1 MFDFGSAK
9 SVDFLPDD
17 DARAWIADG
26 LRDLLTKLGEPAT
39 KPRLLLDA
47 PVTKPSSLDDLF
59 GLMCGVQEEIGQG
72 DVEFILLEMD
82 DAKPQ
87 IPPGFAPLGDP
98 GGQLMHT
105 FAKPGKSETPDE
117 LLVLAVPAIFRVQE
131 LVLASVARELGRI
144 AIHLT
149 GGHAVDP
156 QDYEAD
162 AELAAVALGMGVWVA
177 NGAYVYENACCGGGC
192 GIDLKSLRAG
202 LSMPEACFALAI
214 DAHRKGLSRRVA
226 GRHLEPTQKA
236 AFKKSW
242 SYVGSRPELKQLAA
256 APARPE
262 LPSAV
267 R

>member
-9 SVDFLPDD
+9 SIDFLPDD

-26 LRDLLTKLGEPAT
+26 LRDLLAKLGEPAT
-39 KPRLLLDA
+39 RPRLLLDA
-47 PVTKPSSLDDLF
+47 PVSKPSDLDDLF
-59 GLMCGVQEEIGQG
+59 ALMCGVQEEIGQE
-72 DVEFILLEMD
+72 DVEFALLEMD
-82 DAKPQ
+82 AAKPD
-87 IPPGFAPLGDP
+87 IPPGFVPMGDP

-105 FAKPGKSETPDE
+105 FARKPSPGASNTGDE
-117 LLVLAVPAIFRVQE
+117 LLVLAVPAIFRVPE
-131 LVLASVARELGRI
+131 LVLGSVARELGRI
-144 AIHLT
+144 AVHLS

-214 DAHRKGLSRRVA
+214 DAQRKGLSRRVA
-226 GRHLEPTQKA
+226 ARQLEPTQKA

-242 SYVGSRPELKQLAA
+242 SYVGSQPELRQLAP
-256 APARPE
+256 APARAA
-262 LPSAV
+262 LS
-267 R
+267 